1 MKRFKSIKIASIFGI
16 LGNLFLLI
24 IKAIIGFITNS
35 QSMIADAF
43 NSAGDIISSVMTF
56 IGNQIAS
63 IPSDDDHNLGHG
75 KAEYIYSMLISIAMI
90 LMGLFVFKNAFS
102 SIFNN
107 SKYEF
112 SIWLVIVC
120 IVTIITKLCLFIY
133 TDKLSK
139 KYNNLL
145 IKANSKDHRNDC
157 VITLCNLFACLLT
170 LLNVYWFDGVVG
182 ALISIWMILTS
193 LKIFKESYDVLMDKS
208 ISDETKKKVYE
219 IINSH
224 EEVKKVIHFNS
235 TPVGYKYQIS
245 FTIYVDGN
253 LTTFESHKIAD
264 DLEKEIGKKMD
275 EIYLTVI
282 HVNPIEVKGDKN
294 DRENKRTSI

>member
-1 MKRFKSIKIASIFGI
+1 VNNLKRFKSIKIASIFGI

-90 LMGLFVFKNAFS
+90 LMGLFVFKDAFN

-224 EEVKKVIHFNS
+224 EEIKKVIHFNS

-282 HVNPIEVKGDKN
+282 HVNPIEVGKDK
-294 DRENKRTSI
+294 SV

>member
-90 LMGLFVFKNAFS
+90 LMGLFVFKDAFN

-170 LLNVYWFDGVVG
+170 LLDVYWFDGVVG

-224 EEVKKVIHFNS
+224 KEIKKVIHFNS

-282 HVNPIEVKGDKN
+282 HVNPIEVGKDK
-294 DRENKRTSI
+294 SV